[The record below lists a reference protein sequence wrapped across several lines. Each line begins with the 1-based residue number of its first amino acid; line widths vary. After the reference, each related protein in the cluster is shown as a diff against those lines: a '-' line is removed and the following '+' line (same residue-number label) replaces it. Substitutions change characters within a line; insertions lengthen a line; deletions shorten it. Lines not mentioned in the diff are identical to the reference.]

1 MNMVDAVKSVLS
13 KYVGFSGR
21 ARRSEYWYWT
31 LATILAS
38 IAIGIVEMIVGLGSD
53 GSGPLSSLLSLAIF
67 LPGLAVTFR
76 RLHDTGR
83 SGWWVGGF
91 YLAIIIFAIAAIAMA
106 GGLMAVGSENET
118 ALAGLGVVAII
129 FGLGVLIYSI
139 ALLVFLCTDSS
150 VGPNKYG
157 PNPKHEGNYDV
168 FE

>member
-1 MNMVDAVKSVLS
+1 MIEAVKSVLS
-13 KYVGFSGR
+13 QYVGFGGR

-31 LATILAS
+31 LATILVS
-38 IAIGIVEMIVGLGSD
+38 IVISIIEGLLGLSMD
-53 GSGPLSSLLSLAIF
+53 GSGPISGLFSLAIL

-83 SGWWVGGF
+83 SGWWIGGF
-91 YLAIIIFAIAAIAMA
+91 YLGLIGFVIMVGVVFASTFSTGGESAAATGIGVFAII
-106 GGLMAVGSENET
+106 
-118 ALAGLGVVAII
+118 AGLFAV
-129 FGLGVLIYSI
+129 IYAI
-139 ALLVFLCTDSS
+139 ALLVFLCQDSQ